1 MDKDMTVRAIL
12 FDLDGTLLDTL
23 DDLTDSCNAAL
34 LSCGHAPRTREEVR
48 AFVGNGAGMLIRR
61 ALGVDSGET
70 FDRCLARFQ
79 AHYRQNLDNKTGPY
93 PGVMELLD
101 ALRARGIRLGVVSNK
116 FDAAVA
122 PLCRKYFGERIDV
135 AIGEMPGVARKPA
148 PDGPLRALKLLNV
161 GRDQAIYVGDSP
173 TDVET
178 ARTSGLPC
186 LAVSWGFRSR
196 DQLARAGARYII
208 DSAGQFIKQMQIIER
223 ESQP

>member
-1 MDKDMTVRAIL
+1 MPAPALTTPRPAPHRTAPSPHVGDSRKPARAGAVR
-12 FDLDGTLLDTL
+12 
-23 DDLTDSCNAAL
+23 DS
-34 LSCGHAPRTREEVR
+34 AP
-48 AFVGNGAGMLIRR
+48 A
-61 ALGVDSGET
+61 
-70 FDRCLARFQ
+70 
-79 AHYRQNLDNKTGPY
+79 
-93 PGVMELLD
+93 
-101 ALRARGIRLGVVSNK
+101 RARG
-116 FDAAVA
+116 A
-122 PLCRKYFGERIDV
+122 RKPARAG
-135 AIGEMPGVARKPA
+135 AARKPA

-178 ARTSGLPC
+178 ARNSGLPC